1 MARGSN
7 SHSGIWD
14 GAVSATAVN
23 DAVSTAS
30 RLLVA
35 VSARSIES
43 VDESM
48 TLARFRMLVML
59 SERGPLNPSV
69 LAHYLGVTAATVT
82 RMINK
87 LVTAGL
93 VSKRP
98 NPLCRRE
105 VVVGLTTAGA
115 AVVARISERRHA
127 EIAQIVARMPERSQ
141 RDLVA
146 VLEAFN
152 EAGERT
158 PADTG
163 TGGVAID
170 ASTGTGFMSTSDAVV
185 AEVMWSR

>member
-1 MARGSN
+1 
-7 SHSGIWD
+7 
-14 GAVSATAVN
+14 VN

-30 RLLVA
+30 KLLVA

-59 SERGPLNPSV
+59 SERGSLNPSV

-82 RMINK
+82 RMITK

-93 VSKRP
+93 VNKRP

-105 VVVGLTTAGA
+105 VVVGLTAAGT
-115 AVVARISERRHA
+115 AVVARISARRHE
-127 EIAQIVARMPERSQ
+127 EITRIVARMPERSQ

-152 EAGERT
+152 EAGGRT
-158 PADTG
+158 PAVTDTG
-163 TGGVAID
+163 DVAVSRPTG
-170 ASTGTGFMSTSDAVV
+170 MSTSDTTVAGAVC
-185 AEVMWSR
+185 

>member
-1 MARGSN
+1 MARGS
-7 SHSGIWD
+7 STHSSIGD

-30 RLLVA
+30 KLLVA

-59 SERGPLNPSV
+59 SERGSLNPSV
-69 LAHYLGVTAATVT
+69 LAHHLGVTAATVT
-82 RMINK
+82 RMITK

-93 VSKRP
+93 VNKRP

-115 AVVARISERRHA
+115 AVVARISERRHE
-127 EIAQIVARMPERSQ
+127 EITRIVARMPERSQ

-158 PADTG
+158 PAETG
-163 TGGVAID
+163 TGDVAID
-170 ASTGTGFMSTSDAVV
+170 RPGASNLSTSDTAV
-185 AEVMWSR
+185 AEAVC